1 MENRPPKPARR
12 TNITTIRKASNALH
26 RNKACL
32 NCRARKTKCDAVK
45 PICSSCK
52 RLGPEQQS
60 QCKYDQPP
68 KWLESVVCPNRT
80 QQNRIAELEL
90 KLESLERTL
99 AQRRTSAAIK
109 HEQQQQLPLPLPTG
123 ITYQTTPHLQTQPTP
138 FFVSD
143 QNSHL
148 FALAKQDELTDPYH
162 QAFQPLYAADHPHP
176 HHRHRQSI
184 SLIDNPPINHS
195 LVIRQHDGQLTQ
207 VRQHDGQ
214 LTQAEF
220 NPYPYHFITPILDS
234 PSPSATSSIPDPS
247 PPSPYHLHQ
256 LSAAQTFDPCLP
268 ISEPNWYPHLPSRK
282 ICKLLIKAFF
292 NRPLS
297 PFTLVEPI
305 GLQSRLDL
313 SILDPHFPEPVL
325 IHAICAT
332 GAQYIS
338 RELLAPVY
346 WSHPQGPHVHH
357 AEWAE
362 RLLNTG
368 IATLR
373 EPRKLLELAEAAV
386 LCCQYYTVVGK
397 PLMIWKCL
405 GCCIRLSTLV
415 GLNLNSHNNH
425 SFSRPQHNIA
435 YNDPGLEKVS
445 FWPDGVGVLDRPTN
459 ANIQHYRTLLW
470 WYVFCCDKMC
480 SAAGGFASTVDERD
494 SLIPISSPAI
504 YRVNE
509 QDGSQRPMTREEEAE
524 EREFFS
530 PSSPSFFYKHRT
542 GDQGS
547 LQLLIKAA
555 ILLGKVNTTLY
566 RRSHPAKTA
575 QEIQHEHES
584 LSNLI
589 WGLYHSIPPSFK
601 NPFKLTRYGQLD
613 ACLLSA
619 HTLIHTSL
627 IQLNEDLV
635 CLDLHPPAEDA
646 HLQICQLSGQLLI
659 DWFLQLIQHKNLGL
673 ISVDLGQLLCGNP
686 TLNFGLSVAMR
697 THCRLIAIN
706 RVFKPSAC
714 TEHDS
719 LSLQIEQILG
729 HLSKSAKMPLEGRII
744 ELITGLL
751 QNPYS
756 LLPRSL
762 LFPII
767 DPSRTTYYQLPNN
780 THPPP
785 HQGLIKKLGDDDGH
799 ESMKSNFALAR
810 MLNCSSL

>member
-1 MENRPPKPARR
+1 MEVITGSQPKPAAARR
-12 TNITTIRKASNALH
+12 TKINQQTNRSGNALH

-32 NCRARKTKCDAVK
+32 SCRARKTKCDAVK

-60 QCKYDQPP
+60 QCKYDRPP
-68 KWLESVVCPNRT
+68 KWLESVVCPDRT
-80 QQNRIAELEL
+80 QQNRIIELEA
-90 KLESLERTL
+90 KLESLEQKLTQLRTF
-99 AQRRTSAAIK
+99 TAIK
-109 HEQQQQLPLPLPTG
+109 QEQHRLLVGAAHEQTSSATKSFFTSQQNILLSAQEDFHQPVYADHHHSLIG
-123 ITYQTTPHLQTQPTP
+123 HPTP
-138 FFVSD
+138 ID
-143 QNSHL
+143 
-148 FALAKQDELTDPYH
+148 
-162 QAFQPLYAADHPHP
+162 DHHHP
-176 HHRHRQSI
+176 
-184 SLIDNPPINHS
+184 
-195 LVIRQHDGQLTQ
+195 LVI
-207 VRQHDGQ
+207 RQHDGQ

-220 NPYPYHFITPILDS
+220 NPYPYNHFVSPILDS
-234 PSPSATSSIPDPS
+234 PSPSATSSVPDPS
-247 PPSPYHLHQ
+247 PPSPNHHHPYHHHHHHHMPSQ
-256 LSAAQTFDPCLP
+256 NFH
-268 ISEPNWYPHLPSRK
+268 ISEPNWYSHLPSRK

-338 RELLAPVY
+338 PGVLTPIY
-346 WSHPQGPHVHH
+346 WSHPQGPHAHH

-362 RLLNTG
+362 RLLNAG
-368 IATLR
+368 INDLR

-405 GCCIRLSTLV
+405 GCCIRLATLA
-415 GLNLNSHNNH
+415 GLNLDNNNR
-425 SFSRPQHNIA
+425 SSTAQDVGN
-435 YNDPGLEKVS
+435 NDTGIQRVS
-445 FWPDGVGVLDRPTN
+445 FWPDGVGLLDRPTN
-459 ANIQHYRTLLW
+459 AHTQHYRTLLW

-480 SAAGGFASTVDERD
+480 AAAGGFASTVDERD
-494 SLIPISSPAI
+494 SMIPISSPTI
-504 YRVNE
+504 SRVTE
-509 QDGSQRPMTREEEAE
+509 VEGAQHRSMTREEEEE
-524 EREFFS
+524 ERELFS
-530 PSSPSFFYKHRT
+530 PHSPSFFFKHRT
-542 GDQGS
+542 GDLGS

-575 QEIQHEHES
+575 QDIHQEHEN

-589 WGLYHSIPPSFK
+589 WGLYRSIPPSFQ

-635 CLDLHPPAEDA
+635 CLDHHSPAEDV
-646 HLQICQLSGQLLI
+646 HLQICKLSGQLLI
-659 DWFLQLIQHKNLGL
+659 DWFLQLIQQKNLGL
-673 ISVDLGQLLCGNP
+673 ISVDLGQLLCSNP
-686 TLNFGLSVAMR
+686 TMNFGLSVAMR

-706 RVFKPSAC
+706 QVFNPSARSELDAL
-714 TEHDS
+714 T
-719 LSLQIEQILG
+719 LQIELILS

-744 ELITGLL
+744 ELMTGLL
-751 QNPYS
+751 HSPHT
-756 LLPRSL
+756 LLPRSI
-762 LFPII
+762 LFPILE
-767 DPSRTTYYQLPNN
+767 PPTTHNHQRFDTQNADNPQLRQEGN
-780 THPPP
+780 TNRVNVVNS
-785 HQGLIKKLGDDDGH
+785 GGERH
-799 ESMKSNFALAR
+799 ESMKSNFALSR
-810 MLNCSSL
+810 LLNCSSI